1 LDPKPIRPISNRTPL
16 LDQIDVP
23 ADLRKLP
30 EQDLRQLADELRT
43 ELIDAVSITGGH
55 FGASLGVVELTVAL
69 HYIFDTPHD
78 RLIWDVGHQAYPH
91 KILTGRRD
99 RIRTIRQVGGLSG
112 FTKRAESEY
121 DPFGAAHAS
130 TSISSAL
137 GMAVARDLRG
147 ERRNVIAVIG
157 DSAMSGGMAYEAMN
171 NAGAMDSR
179 LIVVLNDNDMSIAP
193 AVGAMSAYLS
203 RLLSSKSFMSLR
215 HIAKEVARHFP
226 KRLEDAARRAE
237 ELARSFITGGTLFE
251 ELGFYYVGPIDGHN
265 IDHLLPVLKNVRDS
279 NEPGP
284 VLVHA
289 VTEKGHGY
297 LSAEQAEDKWHSVAK
312 FDVVTGTQAKST
324 PKAPQYTTIFA
335 KSLIA
340 EAEKDDRIVA
350 ITAAMPSGTGLNL
363 FSDKFPN
370 RCFDVGI
377 AEQHAVCFA
386 AGLAA
391 EGMKPFAAIYST
403 FLQRAYDQVVHD
415 VAIQKL
421 PVRFAIDR
429 AGLVGQDGQTHAGS
443 FDITYLGCLPG
454 FVIMAAGDEADLV
467 HMVATGVAIDDG
479 PSAVRYPRGEGIG
492 AELPTL
498 GVPLEIGRGRVLRE
512 GTTIALLNFGGRLAE
527 CMKAAQELA
536 AYGLSTTVADAR
548 FAKPLDTDLVNRL
561 VREHEVVITVEEGA
575 IGGFGSHVLHHLAM
589 NGLLDHGLKIR
600 TMVLPDVFLDHDSP
614 QAQYDQAG
622 LSARHIVA
630 MALSALGREIAAQP
644 ARA

>member
-1 LDPKPIRPISNRTPL
+1 MRPISNRTPL
-16 LDQIDVP
+16 LDRIDYP
-23 ADLRKLP
+23 AELSRLQ
-30 EQDLRQLADELRT
+30 ESYLRQLADELRA

-55 FGASLGVVELTVAL
+55 FGAGLGVIELTIAI
-69 HYIFDTPHD
+69 HYVFDTPND
-78 RLIWDVGHQAYPH
+78 KLIWDVGHQAYPH
-91 KILTGRRD
+91 KILTGRRG
-99 RIRTIRQVGGLSG
+99 RIRTIRQGGGLSG
-112 FTKRAESEY
+112 FTKRSESEY

-193 AVGAMSAYLS
+193 AVGAMSFYLS

-226 KRLEDAARRAE
+226 RRLEDAAKRAE
-237 ELARSFITGGTLFE
+237 ELARSFVTGGTLVGEF
-251 ELGFYYVGPIDGHN
+251 GFYYVGPIDGHN
-265 IDHLLPVLKNVRDS
+265 IEHLLPVLKNVRDS

-312 FDVVTGTQAKST
+312 FDVVTGAQAKST
-324 PKAPQYTTIFA
+324 PKAPQYTTVFA
-335 KSLIA
+335 KSLIT
-340 EAEKDDRIVA
+340 EAEKDERIVA

-363 FSDKFPN
+363 FGERFPK

-377 AEQHAVCFA
+377 AEQHAGPCA
-386 AGLAA
+386 AGLAT

-415 VAIQKL
+415 VAIQQL

-429 AGLVGQDGQTHAGS
+429 AGLVGADGGTNAGRLAAG
-443 FDITYLGCLPG
+443 YLGCLPG
-454 FVIMAAGDEADLV
+454 FVLMAAGEEAQLV
-467 HMVATGVAIDDG
+467 HMVATQFAIDDC
-479 PSAVRYPRGEGIG
+479 PSALRYPRGEGLG
-492 AELPTL
+492 VPMPAE
-498 GVPLEIGRGRVLRE
+498 GVPLEIGRGRILRE
-512 GTTIALLNFGGRLAE
+512 GDKVALLCYGARLGE
-527 CMKAAQELA
+527 CLKAADELA
-536 AYGLSTTVADAR
+536 GFGLSTTVADAR
-548 FAKPLDTDLVNRL
+548 FAKPLDVDLVLRL
-561 VREHEVVITVEEGA
+561 AREHEVMITIEEGA
-575 IGGFGSHVLHHLAM
+575 IGGFSSYVLQTLAD
-589 NGLLDHGLKIR
+589 NGTLDRGIK
-600 TMVLPDVFLDHDSP
+600 F
-614 QAQYDQAG
+614 
-622 LSARHIVA
+622 
-630 MALSALGREIAAQP
+630 
-644 ARA
+644 

>member
-1 LDPKPIRPISNRTPL
+1 MRPISNRTPL
-16 LDQIDVP
+16 LDLIDIP
-23 ADLRKLP
+23 ADLRRLP
-30 EQDLRQLADELRT
+30 EQDLSQLADELRS

-69 HYIFDTPHD
+69 HYVFDTPHD

-99 RIRTIRQVGGLSG
+99 RIRTIRQGGGLSG
-112 FTKRAESEY
+112 FTKRSESEY

-215 HIAKEVARHFP
+215 HIAKEVVRHFP
-226 KRLEDAARRAE
+226 KPLEDAARRAE
-237 ELARSFITGGTLFE
+237 EYARGFVTGGTLFE

-265 IDHLLPVLKNVRDS
+265 LDHLLPVLKNVRDS
-279 NEPGP
+279 REPGP
-284 VLVHA
+284 VLIHC

-297 LSAEQAEDKWHSVAK
+297 LSAEQAEDKWHSVNK
-312 FDVVTGTQAKST
+312 FDVVTGAQVKPKST
-324 PKAPQYTTIFA
+324 TPSYTSVFA
-335 KSLIA
+335 KALIK

-363 FSDKFPN
+363 FGDKFPK

-377 AEQHAVCFA
+377 AEQHAVTFA

-403 FLQRAYDQVVHD
+403 FLQRADDQVVHD

-421 PVRFAIDR
+421 PVRFALDR
-429 AGLVGQDGQTHAGS
+429 AGLVGADGPTHAGA
-443 FDITYLGCLPG
+443 FDVTYLGCLPG
-454 FVIMAAGDEADLV
+454 FVLMAAADEAELV
-467 HMVATGVAIDDG
+467 HMVATAVAIDDR
-479 PSAVRYPRGEGIG
+479 PSALRYPRGEG
-492 AELPTL
+492 L
-498 GVPLEIGRGRVLRE
+498 GVPMPDEGRPLEIGKGRIVQE
-512 GTTIALLNFGGRLAE
+512 GHKVALLSFGARLGE
-527 CMKAAQELA
+527 CLKAAKELA
-536 AYGLSTTVADAR
+536 ALGLSATVADAR
-548 FAKPLDTDLVNRL
+548 FAKPLDVELVTRL
-561 VREHEVVITVEEGA
+561 AREHEELVTIEEGSV
-575 IGGFGSHVLHHLAM
+575 GGFGAYVLQSLADQ
-589 NGLLDHGLKIR
+589 GLLDQGLRIR
-600 TMVLPDVFLDHDSP
+600 CMMLPDRFIDQDSP
-614 QAQYDQAG
+614 SAMYAAAG
-622 LSARHIVA
+622 LDAKAIVA
-630 MALSALGREIAAQP
+630 KV
-644 ARA
+644 